1 MFSFRSTPT
10 PSDELL
16 SCTSL
21 FLALLVSLCSP
32 LPQSM
37 NTKVKPEFEEKV
49 KLEPN
54 MEGQS
59 EKPSL
64 VENIALSRTVCL
76 PAKLVKTVYT
86 EANCNKLEKLINV
99 IKVSNYSCIMIF
111 TGLAYRIIVK
121 TMKLI

>member
-1 MFSFRSTPT
+1 
-10 PSDELL
+10 
-16 SCTSL
+16 
-21 FLALLVSLCSP
+21 
-32 LPQSM
+32 M

-49 KLEPN
+49 KSEPN

-111 TGLAYRIIVK
+111 TGLV
-121 TMKLI
+121 TG